1 MIRLT
6 AFILLT
12 IFSLSVPW
20 YVSFAAM
27 VVYAFFYEGVE
38 LIVLGFLLD
47 SYMGYAVPRLHLPA
61 VYTIAVTGILIFFWG
76 LRPFLF
82 INKRDEQPL

>member
-1 MIRLT
+1 MIRLIAFT
-6 AFILLT
+6 ALT

-20 YVSFAAM
+20 YLSCTAM

-47 SYMGYAVPRLHLPA
+47 SYMGYAIPRLHIPA
-61 VYTIAVTGILIFFWG
+61 VYTIVIDIGICLFFIHA
-76 LRPFLF
+76 LPFS
-82 INKRDEQPL
+82 P

>member
-1 MIRLT
+1 MIR
-6 AFILLT
+6 FISFFILT
-12 IFSLSVPW
+12 IFSLSAPW
-20 YVSFAAM
+20 YFSFAAM
-27 VVYAFFYEGVE
+27 IVYAFFYEGIE

-76 LRPFLF
+76 LRPLLF
-82 INKRDEQPL
+82 INHNERLL